1 MTCKCTSRVINTTA
15 VTVSGTN
22 LVLVVPEMTFNNC
35 ESYVIRIAQ
44 DIPATA
50 TNLMNVAVQIGTT
63 AILYPI
69 VRKCGHYL
77 YANQVRK
84 CRNYVLIAAGDTQR
98 FALVGGYI
106 CGQNC
111 GTVTTVPAPA
121 TAVTTE

>member
-1 MTCKCTSRVINTTA
+1 MTCACTRRNVINTTA
-15 VTVSGTN
+15 VAVSGTN
-22 LVLVVPEMTFNNC
+22 LVLTVPEMTFNNC
-35 ESYVIRIAQ
+35 ETYVIRIAQ

-50 TNLMNVAVQIGTT
+50 TNLMNVAIQIGTT
-63 AILYPI
+63 TTLYPI

-111 GTVTTVPAPA
+111 GTIATIPAPA
-121 TAVTTE
+121 TAAE

>member
-1 MTCKCTSRVINTTA
+1 MTCACTRRNVINTTA
-15 VTVSGTN
+15 VAVSGTN
-22 LVLVVPEMTFNNC
+22 LVLTVPEMTFNNC
-35 ESYVIRIAQ
+35 ETYVIRIAQ

-50 TNLMNVAVQIGTT
+50 TNLMNVAIQIGTT
-63 AILYPI
+63 TTLYPI

-111 GTVTTVPAPA
+111 GTIATVPAPA
-121 TAVTTE
+121 TAAE